1 MLNELLDRVVGD
13 IEAIDPA
20 EAVTVYADQ
29 LGIMKPQL
37 VEQLAGELGTE
48 RARWAAEQLAF
59 THLSLIKG
67 IPDQVRLLV
76 HAAEDPAME
85 RQFVAAILGTLVYL
99 AKDRDLIPDDLPG
112 GFGLIDDCMLLH
124 VTTCEC
130 LEYLPRGTSTR
141 LEERLK
147 AAFLN
152 LAVPEQRLAQFR
164 EEVENV
170 RRMIFRLGLLAPGK
184 LEGLIEVLQADPLG
198 AGSAALGAVD
208 EGGEPPEGPDYFD
221 APTAIEVSE
230 DGEVRL
236 VFGEATLTMRA
247 GEVVIEPK

>member
-20 EAVTVYADQ
+20 EAVGPYADQ
-29 LGIMKPQL
+29 IQIMKPQL

-48 RARWAAEQLAF
+48 RARWAAEQLSFA
-59 THLSLIKG
+59 HLSLIKS
-67 IPDQVRLLV
+67 IPDQVQVLV
-76 HAAEDPAME
+76 RAADDPAME
-85 RQFVAAILGTLVYL
+85 RQFRAAILGTLVYL
-99 AKDRDLIPDDLPG
+99 ARDRDLIPDDLPG

-152 LAVPEQRLAQFR
+152 LAVPTGRLPQFR
-164 EEVENV
+164 DEVENV
-170 RRMIFRLGLLAPGK
+170 RRMIFRLGLLAPQK
-184 LEGLIEVLQADPLG
+184 LDGLIEAMNADPLG
-198 AGSAALGAVD
+198 AGPAALAAVD
-208 EGGEPPEGPDYFD
+208 DTREPPEGPDYFD
-221 APTAIEVSE
+221 TPSSIEVSD

-247 GEVVIEPK
+247 GEVVIEPR